1 MIYGKS
7 SKNFQAT
14 RDRKFP
20 KITESEIIRG
30 LLSAAT
36 SFLLGIC
43 PLPMSVYPLGIAFFC
58 AASNSAPYAFAGLI
72 ASSFFTKLNP
82 FAYLVSVFLALFIRV
97 LVRIFIDTPPD
108 SHDGDEEPSFILRI
122 RENLFCEALS
132 LRAACAAVSAFALS
146 LYTIVSGGFRYYDL
160 FGAILAIGAS
170 AFGVL
175 LFNGALTSAEGKTA
189 AIYSKS
195 ARLAISALICLSLSS
210 LPVRGFEPALTAA
223 FIFTLSFCLS
233 DGLVGAGACALLC
246 GAVCGTE
253 DIAVLVI
260 AAFTAYCVLDLSPS
274 LAAAVACIA
283 GSICGVLIAGSTYM
297 TSPFLSLL
305 FGCTLYS
312 TQKKLAANRS
322 TVKHKEAPRDTDII
336 SQLRLNKTE
345 TLFKQTE
352 NTFHALSDRSPHMEC
367 AESLIRSLKRESAEE
382 SEENTEL
389 AHALSRRLFELGFG
403 KTEVTAIGKRE
414 LKIILRGDRLTGKH
428 ERTEL
433 IRRQAEDIS
442 GLSLSSPTASKDG
455 RTVTLCRDSIISHH
469 HSLIQSAKEDICGD
483 TAEVFFDQ
491 NRNYLYALICDGMG
505 SGRAANA
512 VSSRAASILK
522 ALLLGGLEI
531 EKATEELAKF
541 FSESQTSSDE
551 ISTTVDL
558 MRIDMYTGDG
568 ILIKSGAAP
577 SYIKR
582 GNQTICLDAHTVPM
596 GILNIN
602 DAQEIR
608 FSAKENDVIIM
619 TSDGVSE
626 CETDSKPL
634 TDYLSTH
641 RVSSPKDMATE
652 ITELSRANGSPD
664 DISVIAIKI
673 FPQNY

>member
-7 SKNFQAT
+7 HGKEQAIKE
-14 RDRKFP
+14 RRFP

-58 AASNSAPYAFAGLI
+58 AASSSVPYAFAGLTV
-72 ASSFFTKLNP
+72 SCFFTNLNP

-97 LVRIFIDTPPD
+97 LVRIFIDAPPD
-108 SHDGDEEPSFILRI
+108 SRDTDEDVPFMLRI

-146 LYTIVSGGFRYYDL
+146 LYSIVSGGFRYYDL
-160 FGAILAIGAS
+160 FGAIFAIGVGAL
-170 AFGVL
+170 GVL
-175 LFNGALTSAEGKTA
+175 LFNGALEQSENKWAE
-189 AIYSKS
+189 IYSKS

-233 DGLVGAGACALLC
+233 DGLVGAGLCAFLC
-246 GAVCGTE
+246 GAVCGAE
-253 DIAVLVI
+253 DIAVLII

-283 GSICGVLIAGSTYM
+283 GSICGVLISGSTYM

-312 TQKKLAANRS
+312 TQKKLSANKSIAKRQ
-322 TVKHKEAPRDTDII
+322 EALKDTDII
-336 SQLRLNKTE
+336 SQLRSDKNE
-345 TLFKQTE
+345 ALFKQTE
-352 NTFHALSDRSPHMEC
+352 NTFHSLAECAPCMEC
-367 AESLIRSLKRESAEE
+367 AESLILSLKREYADE
-382 SEENTEL
+382 SEENPEL
-389 AHALSRRLFELGFG
+389 ARVLSHRLFELGFG
-403 KTEVTAIGKRE
+403 KTEVNAIGKRE
-414 LKIILRGDRLTGKH
+414 LKIIIRGERVVGKR

-433 IRRQAEDIS
+433 IRKQVEDIT
-442 GLSLSSPTASKDG
+442 GLSFSAPTASKDG
-455 RTVTLCRDSIISHH
+455 RTLTLCRESAISYH
-469 HSLIQSAKEDICGD
+469 HSLHQSAKEDICGD

-491 NRNYLYALICDGMG
+491 SRNYLYALICDGMG
-505 SGRAANA
+505 SGGAANA

-531 EKATEELAKF
+531 EKSTEELAWLLP
-541 FSESQTSSDE
+541 ESQTPSDE

-558 MRIDMYTGDG
+558 MRIDLYTGEG

-577 SYIKR
+577 SYIKH
-582 GNQTICLDAHTVPM
+582 GNKTLCLDAHTVPM

-602 DAQEIR
+602 DAQKIK
-608 FSAKENDVIIM
+608 FSAQENDVIIM
-619 TSDGVSE
+619 TSDGVAE
-626 CETDSKPL
+626 CQADSTQL
-634 TDYLSTH
+634 LEYLDTH
-641 RVSSPKDMATE
+641 TASAPKEMATD
-652 ITELSRANGSPD
+652 ITELSRANGRTD
-664 DISVIAIKI
+664 DVSVIVIKI
-673 FPQNY
+673 FSENY